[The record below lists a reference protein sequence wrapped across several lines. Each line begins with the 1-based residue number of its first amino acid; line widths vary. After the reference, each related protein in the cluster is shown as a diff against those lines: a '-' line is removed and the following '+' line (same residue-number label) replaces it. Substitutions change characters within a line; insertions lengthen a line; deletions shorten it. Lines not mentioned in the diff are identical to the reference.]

1 MAVLAMLA
9 GIINFLL
16 NPYNQLLKKDI
27 SFKEIERLPRPI
39 LFVDARNADVFS
51 AGHITDALNLPEND
65 FDRYVNIFLD
75 RWAPGSQVVVYCD
88 IDRCNAG
95 ETAAYPLCED
105 FQPNN
110 VYVLKNDWR
119 SWKRYQEQ

>member
-16 NPYNQLLKKDI
+16 NPYNQLPKKDI
-27 SFKEIERLPRPI
+27 SFEEIERLPGPI
-39 LFVDARNADVFS
+39 LFVDARNAVVFD
-51 AGHITDALNLPEND
+51 AGHITDAVNLPEND

-75 RWAPGSQVVVYCD
+75 KWAPGSQVVVYCD

-95 ETAAYPLCED
+95 EAVAYRLRED
-105 FQPNN
+105 FQLNN
-110 VYVLKNDWR
+110 IYVLKDDWR
-119 SWKRYQEQ
+119 LWEKYQRR